1 LKTLVDVGEEKIK
14 KDLNIVNIIK
24 SLRDVD
30 LLMRN
35 SLMTPQVKI
44 LLQHVNSN
52 IIFLDPSDLHNN
64 FKPEQLEI
72 PENK

>member
-52 IIFLDPSDLHNN
+52 IIFLDSSDLHNN
-64 FKPEQLEI
+64 LKPEHSEI

>member
-1 LKTLVDVGEEKIK
+1 MGEEKIK

-64 FKPEQLEI
+64 LKPEHSEI

>member
-1 LKTLVDVGEEKIK
+1 
-14 KDLNIVNIIK
+14 
-24 SLRDVD
+24 
-30 LLMRN
+30 
-35 SLMTPQVKI
+35 MTPQVKI

-64 FKPEQLEI
+64 LKPEQLEI

>member
-1 LKTLVDVGEEKIK
+1 MGEEKIK

-64 FKPEQLEI
+64 LKPEQLEI